1 MTFSRKESET
11 MQDNKER
18 KMSENTG
25 SFIKKKRQ
33 YQEMGMKI
41 LHTCRSEICARFPF
55 FSYASAA
62 LSAVVE
68 TKMFPNSMENEN
80 SSQSWIHGI
89 GTDGER
95 IIADPVFLIYIW
107 AEKPERLKRGCL
119 HMLFHCLYQH
129 PFSDKKMEERLWNV
143 ACDLAVELLIWQ
155 NIPENLWQYSSEEL
169 QKRRQIFEFFKGRNC
184 SAQVLYQLLKQEKF
198 PFNIEELESLFSF
211 DDHSLWSVNP
221 WKREQKR
228 CRWEKILTYTTL
240 GRERQKHRIGA
251 SSGSKEEELEE
262 LYKSR
267 YDYRKFLRKFA
278 FPREEIQLDEDSF
291 DYIFYNFGMEQYGNL
306 PLIEPLE
313 YKEVNRL
320 EELVIAIDTSGS
332 CSKELVRRFLG
343 ETYQILSTRENFFK
357 KMKVYIVQCD
367 CCIQWYQVI
376 HSEEEWKEYMQKITI
391 QGRGG
396 TDFRPVFEL
405 IRKEQEK
412 RELQNLK
419 ALIYFT
425 DGDGIYPRQKPDYE
439 TAFVFVKKTENMK
452 LVPDWAY
459 KLVIGER
466 IKI

>member
-1 MTFSRKESET
+1 

-41 LHTCRSEICARFPF
+41 LHICRSEICARFPF

-68 TKMFPNSMENEN
+68 TNMFPRSMGNE
-80 SSQSWIHGI
+80 SYLQSWNHGI

-95 IIADPVFLIYIW
+95 IIADPVFLIYTW
-107 AEKPERLKRGCL
+107 AENPERLKRGCL

-155 NIPENLWQYSSEEL
+155 NIPENLWQYPSEEL
-169 QKRRQIFEFFKGRNC
+169 QKRRQIFEFIEGRNC
-184 SAQVLYQLLKQEKF
+184 SAQVLYQLLKQEKL

-228 CRWEKILTYTTL
+228 SRWEKILTYTTL

-251 SSGSKEEELEE
+251 SPGSKEEELEE

-313 YKEVNRL
+313 YKEVNR
-320 EELVIAIDTSGS
+320 
-332 CSKELVRRFLG
+332 
-343 ETYQILSTRENFFK
+343 QI
-357 KMKVYIVQCD
+357 
-367 CCIQWYQVI
+367 
-376 HSEEEWKEYMQKITI
+376 
-391 QGRGG
+391 GRAH
-396 TDFRPVFEL
+396 V
-405 IRKEQEK
+405 
-412 RELQNLK
+412 
-419 ALIYFT
+419 
-425 DGDGIYPRQKPDYE
+425 
-439 TAFVFVKKTENMK
+439 
-452 LVPDWAY
+452 
-459 KLVIGER
+459 
-466 IKI
+466 

>member
-1 MTFSRKESET
+1 MNPIQKQQQKELE
-11 MQDNKER
+11 
-18 KMSENTG
+18 
-25 SFIKKKRQ
+25 
-33 YQEMGMKI
+33 KI
-41 LHTCRSEICARFPF
+41 EICIDILKNARNELYLSMRF
-55 FSYASAA
+55 FDVI
-62 LSAVVE
+62 LSGFE
-68 TKMFPNSMENEN
+68 FLPDTKISGM
-80 SSQSWIHGI
+80 
-89 GTDGER
+89 GTDGFTVYFYPDYLIGLYQR
-95 IIADPVFLIYIW
+95 TPVQVNRAY
-107 AEKPERLKRGCL
+107 L
-119 HMLFHCLYQH
+119 HMIFHCLFGHLKQPDHAEEQYWNLACDIVVESIIDELNEHSVRKYVPPYRKGVYQ
-129 PFSDKKMEERLWNV
+129 KLREKMEVLTPKGVYWELLGMHLEEEQFGKMQEEFFVDDHVLWNENV
-143 ACDLAVELLIWQ
+143 SPEKCIEREKKWKEQ
-155 NIPENLWQYSSEEL
+155 NEKL
-169 QKRRQIFEFFKGRNC
+169 QTEMETF
-184 SAQVLYQLLKQEKF
+184 
-198 PFNIEELESLFSF
+198 
-211 DDHSLWSVNP
+211 
-221 WKREQKR
+221 
-228 CRWEKILTYTTL
+228 
-240 GRERQKHRIGA
+240 
-251 SSGSKEEELEE
+251 SKEASENAENILNQVQIENRN
-262 LYKSR
+262 R
-267 YDYRKFLRKFA
+267 YDYRKFLEKFA
-278 FPREEIQLDEDSF
+278 ILKEEMQVDQDSF
-291 DYIFYNFGMEQYGNL
+291 DYIFYNFGMKQYGNL

-439 TAFVFVKKTENMK
+439 TAFVFVKKTENMR

-466 IKI
+466 TKI